1 MIKRKFTQEEDEQI
15 LYWYKVYGHYWS
27 KIAQQLK
34 GRTGDMVKNR
44 FYSSLRKTHSDL
56 VGNST
61 NEGNTTLPNIVN
73 SNATKIDVKNA
84 VKEIFKV
91 DVAKVNT
98 INVKPTK
105 KSQNTKAG
113 KVFGKTSAYKKAIV
127 TLTSDSKPI
136 EFFESLN

>member
-1 MIKRKFTQEEDEQI
+1 MNAYDVIVRPVLTEKSYADISSKRYTF
-15 LYWYKVYGHYWS
+15 
-27 KIAQQLK
+27 
-34 GRTGDMVKNR
+34 
-44 FYSSLRKTHSDL
+44 
-56 VGNST
+56 
-61 NEGNTTLPNIVN
+61 IVN

-113 KVFGKTSAYKKAIV
+113 KVFGRTSAYKKAIV

>member
-1 MIKRKFTQEEDEQI
+1 MNAYDVIVKPVLTEKSYADIARKRYTFT
-15 LYWYKVYGHYWS
+15 
-27 KIAQQLK
+27 
-34 GRTGDMVKNR
+34 
-44 FYSSLRKTHSDL
+44 
-56 VGNST
+56 
-61 NEGNTTLPNIVN
+61 VN
-73 SNATKIDVKNA
+73 NDATKIDVKNA

-113 KVFGKTSAYKKAIV
+113 RVIGKTSAYKKAIV
-127 TLTSDSKPI
+127 TLTQDSKPI

>member
-1 MIKRKFTQEEDEQI
+1 MNAYDVIVKPVLTEKSYAGIAGKRYTF
-15 LYWYKVYGHYWS
+15 
-27 KIAQQLK
+27 
-34 GRTGDMVKNR
+34 
-44 FYSSLRKTHSDL
+44 
-56 VGNST
+56 
-61 NEGNTTLPNIVN
+61 IVN
-73 SNATKIDVKNA
+73 PNATKIDVKNA
-84 VKEIFKV
+84 VKEIFNV

-113 KVFGKTSAYKKAIV
+113 RVVGKTSAYKKAIV